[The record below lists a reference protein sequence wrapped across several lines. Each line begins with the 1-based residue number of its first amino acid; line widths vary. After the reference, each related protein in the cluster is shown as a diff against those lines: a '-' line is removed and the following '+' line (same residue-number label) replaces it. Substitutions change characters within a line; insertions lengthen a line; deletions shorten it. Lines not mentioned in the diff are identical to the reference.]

1 LGVADAVV
9 VATDAQEI
17 ADVVAEAGGRTVLT
31 SNQHPSGTDR
41 AAEVIR
47 RPEYAAYDIVLNVQG
62 DEPFISDAVV
72 RGALSMVRDR
82 GFPLGTAA
90 VRAPEAICDTPHV
103 VKVVCAD
110 DGCALYFSRAPIPWL
125 RDAVDR
131 AERQDLVRQHVG
143 VYAYTREAL
152 VQWVA
157 LEPHPLERVERL
169 EQLRPLAA
177 GMRMG
182 VALVDTPPPG
192 GIDTEED
199 LARANALWVD
209 LYAGRT

>member
-1 LGVADAVV
+1 
-9 VATDAQEI
+9 
-17 ADVVAEAGGRTVLT
+17 
-31 SNQHPSGTDR
+31 
-41 AAEVIR
+41 
-47 RPEYAAYDIVLNVQG
+47 
-62 DEPFISDAVV
+62 
-72 RGALSMVRDR
+72 
-82 GFPLGTAA
+82 
-90 VRAPEAICDTPHV
+90 VRAPEAICDSPHI

-131 AERQDLVRQHVG
+131 AQRQDLVRQHVG

-152 VQWVA
+152 LEWVA
-157 LEPHPLERVERL
+157 LKPHPLERVERL